1 MKTLRN
7 ILIIVGALVALL
19 LLIAAFLPKEYQLE
33 KEVVVDATPAQVYP
47 FVQTFEKRG
56 EWYPWYRRDPNME
69 RSLEGP
75 DGEVG
80 TISSWKGEPETVG
93 SGQQKL
99 VRLEENQRVETEITF
114 TEPFE
119 SQARSYVDL
128 EKEGGKTRVVWGFES
143 RFPFPMN
150 ALIAVMGLESAV
162 GKDYEEGLAKLKE
175 VVETEVKE
183 YGGFVI
189 RSEQLPERRYLAIRD
204 QVGFAEMDSFQQQK
218 MEALMQFINAGNV
231 QLAGPYSQLYYDWNE
246 QEEMADM
253 AIAMPVNAAPES
265 MPQDFTLITLPAGKY
280 IYVDHIGDYDGLKD
294 PHENIA
300 KYMENKNIEGR
311 VPVLEEY
318 RTGPREEPNPRNW
331 LTRVYYPVSH

>member
-33 KEVVVDATPAQVYP
+33 KEVLVDASPAQVYP

-80 TISSWKGEPETVG
+80 TISNWKGDPETVG
-93 SGQQKL
+93 SGSQKL
-99 VRLEENQRVETEITF
+99 VRLEENRRVETEISF

-128 EKEGGKTRVVWGFES
+128 EGEGGKTRVAWGFES

-175 VVETEVKE
+175 VVETHVKK
-183 YGGFVI
+183 YGGYVI
-189 RSEQLPERRYLAIRD
+189 QSEQLHEQHYLAIRD
-204 QVGFAEMDSFQQQK
+204 QVGFAEMEAFQQKK
-218 MEALMQFINAGNV
+218 MADLMRFINAENV
-231 QLAGPYSQLYYDWNE
+231 QLVGPYSHLYYDWNE

-253 AIAMPVNAAPES
+253 AIAMPVKSAPEA
-265 MPQDFTLITLPAGKY
+265 MPEAFSLITLPAGKY
-280 IYVDHIGDYDGLKD
+280 LYIDHVGDYNSLKD
-294 PHENIA
+294 PHENMV
-300 KYMENKNIEGR
+300 KYLEDKNLESQ
-311 VPVLEEY
+311 VPAREEY
-318 RTGPREEPNPRNW
+318 RIGPREEPNPQNW
-331 LTRVYYPVSH
+331 VTRVYYPVSH